1 MKRVI
6 ALTCLMLVAIVLTGC
21 PAQNGS
27 QLQQAATASENAA
40 IIMQGFENAEITAH
54 TQGLIPDADHQ
65 FIQKEVATVAALG
78 KTTDSCIA
86 TAGTSTGAV
95 SCLSTAITEIDQ
107 INSDGGLYLKSASAK
122 QDFSLAMTGIKTVL
136 VSIET
141 MLGTTPAVTPVPV
154 TQ

>member
-65 FIQKEVATVAALG
+65 FIQKEVATVAAL
-78 KTTDSCIA
+78 
-86 TAGTSTGAV
+86 
-95 SCLSTAITEIDQ
+95 
-107 INSDGGLYLKSASAK
+107 
-122 QDFSLAMTGIKTVL
+122 
-136 VSIET
+136 
-141 MLGTTPAVTPVPV
+141 
-154 TQ
+154 